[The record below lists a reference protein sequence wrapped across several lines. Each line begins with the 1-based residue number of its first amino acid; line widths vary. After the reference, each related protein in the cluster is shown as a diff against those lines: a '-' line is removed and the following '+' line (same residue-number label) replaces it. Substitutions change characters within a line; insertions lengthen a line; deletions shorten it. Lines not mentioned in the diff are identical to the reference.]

1 MRLVATAA
9 LFALATLAVPFA
21 QASDASPVG
30 LWKAIDDNSGKPTA
44 LIRITEERGELR
56 GKIEQLFRAPGEDPN
71 PKCTLCSDARKDQP
85 ILGMTIV
92 SGLKKDGDEYKDGE
106 RPRRRLEGRSAGLCG
121 CADVWPLAS
130 LAAPGVATFV
140 NTMFACRA
148 RHDWIGYANVVN
160 SYPSN
165 MASHDLPTR

>member
-92 SGLKKDGDEYKDGE
+92 SGLRKDGDEYKDGE
-106 RPRRRLEGRSAGLCG
+106 ILDPNNGKIYKSKLSVHDGGKKVEVRGYVGVPMFGRSQ
-121 CADVWPLAS
+121 VWL
-130 LAAPGVATFV
+130 
-140 NTMFACRA
+140 RQE
-148 RHDWIGYANVVN
+148 
-160 SYPSN
+160 
-165 MASHDLPTR
+165 

>member
-9 LFALATLAVPFA
+9 LCALATFAIPFA

-30 LWKAIDDNSGKPTA
+30 LWKAIDDTTGKPSA

-85 ILGMTIV
+85 IIGMTIV

-106 RPRRRLEGRSAGLCG
+106 ILDPNNGKIYKSKLSVHDGGKKVEVRGYVGVPMFGRSQ
-121 CADVWPLAS
+121 VWL
-130 LAAPGVATFV
+130 
-140 NTMFACRA
+140 RQE
-148 RHDWIGYANVVN
+148 
-160 SYPSN
+160 
-165 MASHDLPTR
+165 

>member
-1 MRLVATAA
+1 MRLVTSAA

-30 LWKAIDDNSGKPTA
+30 LWKAIDDTTGKPSA

-106 RPRRRLEGRSAGLCG
+106 ILDPNNGKIYKSKLSVHDGGKKVEVRGYVGVPMFGRSQ
-121 CADVWPLAS
+121 VWL
-130 LAAPGVATFV
+130 
-140 NTMFACRA
+140 RQE
-148 RHDWIGYANVVN
+148 
-160 SYPSN
+160 
-165 MASHDLPTR
+165 

>member
-85 ILGMTIV
+85 IIGMTIV
-92 SGLKKDGDEYKDGE
+92 SGLKKDGDEYKNGEILDPNNGKIYKSKLSVHDGGKKVE
-106 RPRRRLEGRSAGLCG
+106 VRGYVGVPMFGRSQ
-121 CADVWPLAS
+121 VWL
-130 LAAPGVATFV
+130 
-140 NTMFACRA
+140 RQE
-148 RHDWIGYANVVN
+148 
-160 SYPSN
+160 
-165 MASHDLPTR
+165 

>member
-1 MRLVATAA
+1 MRLVTTA
-9 LFALATLAVPFA
+9 LFALATFAVPFA

-30 LWKAIDDNSGKPTA
+30 LWKAIDDTTGKPSA

-106 RPRRRLEGRSAGLCG
+106 ILDPNNGKIYKSKLSVHDGGKKVEVRGYVGVPMFGRSQ
-121 CADVWPLAS
+121 VWL
-130 LAAPGVATFV
+130 
-140 NTMFACRA
+140 RQE
-148 RHDWIGYANVVN
+148 
-160 SYPSN
+160 
-165 MASHDLPTR
+165 

>member
-106 RPRRRLEGRSAGLCG
+106 ILDPNNGKIYKSKLSVHDGGKKVEVRGYVGVPMFGRSQ
-121 CADVWPLAS
+121 VWL
-130 LAAPGVATFV
+130 
-140 NTMFACRA
+140 RQE
-148 RHDWIGYANVVN
+148 
-160 SYPSN
+160 
-165 MASHDLPTR
+165 